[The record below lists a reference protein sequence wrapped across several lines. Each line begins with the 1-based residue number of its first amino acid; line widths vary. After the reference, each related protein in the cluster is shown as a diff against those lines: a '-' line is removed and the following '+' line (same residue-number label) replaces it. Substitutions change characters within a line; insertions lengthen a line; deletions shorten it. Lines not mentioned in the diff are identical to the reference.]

1 MGFGLGGEE
10 TKNRRI
16 YKHTLRRSRYHA
28 VLRLRSGHPTVLD
41 RSIALHVAPSR
52 FPRERLGLRSRSSS
66 KMRERRDPELGDAK
80 DDPSTSS
87 TSGTAG
93 T

>member
-28 VLRLRSGHPTVLD
+28 VLRLKSGHPTVLD
-41 RSIALHVAPSR
+41 RGITLILHRVDVQGSDWA
-52 FPRERLGLRSRSSS
+52 
-66 KMRERRDPELGDAK
+66 
-80 DDPSTSS
+80 
-87 TSGTAG
+87 SGADQVQK
-93 T
+93 